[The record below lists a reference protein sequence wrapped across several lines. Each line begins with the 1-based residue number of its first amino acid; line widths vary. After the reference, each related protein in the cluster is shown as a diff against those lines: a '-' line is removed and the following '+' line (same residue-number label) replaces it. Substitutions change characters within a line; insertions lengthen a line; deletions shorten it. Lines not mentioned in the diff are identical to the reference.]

1 MIIVSTESAVMR
13 VLTARFVA
21 TLTEVEERA
30 DLGHAVRM
38 HQMLVFPSYVA
49 ERNRVS
55 QRARPV
61 LHCVSNLC
69 FVRLL
74 LLHDFSKYVVN
85 VGHLFFRLFLT
96 KIAVFTR

>member
-1 MIIVSTESAVMR
+1 MIIVATESAVMR
-13 VLTARFVA
+13 VLTAAFVA

-30 DLGHAVRM
+30 DLGYAVRM

-55 QRARPV
+55 QHAWPV

-74 LLHDFSKYVVN
+74 LLFGIALS
-85 VGHLFFRLFLT
+85 FFL
-96 KIAVFTR
+96 V